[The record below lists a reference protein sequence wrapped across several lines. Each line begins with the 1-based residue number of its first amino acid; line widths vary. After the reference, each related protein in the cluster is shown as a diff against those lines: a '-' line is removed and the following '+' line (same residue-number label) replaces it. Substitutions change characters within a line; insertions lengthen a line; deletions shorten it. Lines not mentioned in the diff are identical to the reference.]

1 MSQVVVICLTYH
13 YDYFYCYFFYAD
25 PLKQGLW
32 FVCPLLYPRS
42 LKQCLGHCRLWK
54 KSVDW
59 TKNSPLL
66 SSHYPT
72 SSPKSLSFLPNLL
85 PLESFSFLHLAQVSS
100 AFPHLSA
107 CSCSCEPRRSPGKWW
122 AASRCCSSHQCR
134 SPFCSGVGD
143 RDACSCSFGGGSR
156 KTVRQRASSHL
167 LEQAYWRSRGGSKA
181 TRTSQPEKQGYLR
194 RFFNKVKPSV
204 QSVSSRHKNT

>member
-1 MSQVVVICLTYH
+1 MLALVPVNPGGLQGSDELPPAAAVLIN
-13 YDYFYCYFFYAD
+13 AD
-25 PLKQGLW
+25 P
-32 FVCPLLYPRS
+32 R
-42 LKQCLGHCRLWK
+42 
-54 KSVDW
+54 
-59 TKNSPLL
+59 
-66 SSHYPT
+66 
-72 SSPKSLSFLPNLL
+72 
-85 PLESFSFLHLAQVSS
+85 
-100 AFPHLSA
+100 
-107 CSCSCEPRRSPGKWW
+107 
-122 AASRCCSSHQCR
+122 
-134 SPFCSGVGD
+134 SGVGD